1 MDWKGVTLM
10 AIAGIDVGTA
20 AAKLTVYDENGTLL
34 FSGFRDYPTS
44 RGMGKSELDAHLVRD
59 AVFALLR
66 EAAQTVAIEAV
77 GVSAFGESFVLLDE
91 KDEPVLPVMLYTD
104 PRGGVEAESLAA
116 RVPGIDG
123 ICGAKPHSMYS
134 LPKLMW
140 IKNNDPAA
148 YKRARRV
155 CLMED
160 YVTYLLTG
168 ERAIDWSEAART
180 MALDVERRAWS
191 DEILGAAGID
201 KSLFSRVVRTGEVVG
216 TIRPA
221 RASALGLSK
230 SMRVVAGCHD
240 QVAAAVGSGVLAP
253 GAATDGAGTT
263 QCMTP
268 VFEKWDRD
276 GRLQRDNYVV
286 VPFLQPGRYVT
297 YAFQFTGGAVA
308 KWYVENM
315 AGYTSGQAGYEA
327 LEARMSDAP
336 TGMLLLPHFA
346 GAATPYMDAGS
357 QGAILG
363 LTLEKT
369 QADVYRAV
377 LEGVCYEMALN
388 RERLAACG
396 IRIASLNATGGG
408 ARSRRW
414 LQMKADVL
422 NVPIQRMKNDDAGTI
437 GGIMLTGVAC
447 GAFPGLAEAAKTFV
461 GVRETYEPRAD
472 FHERYLE
479 IYERYRK
486 VYDAVRPLMGGN
498 ES

>member
-1 MDWKGVTLM
+1 M

-20 AAKLTVYDENGTLL
+20 GAKLTAYDESGTLL
-34 FSGFRDYPTS
+34 FSGFRDYPAA
-44 RGMGKSELDAHLVRD
+44 RGMGKSELDARLVRD
-59 AVFALLR
+59 AVFSLLR
-66 EAAQTVAIEAV
+66 EAARTVFIEAV

-91 KDEPVLPVMLYTD
+91 GDEPVLPVMLYTD
-104 PRGGVEAESLAA
+104 PRGGAEARFLAEN
-116 RVPGIDG
+116 VPDIEG

-140 IKNNDPAA
+140 IRNNDPAA
-148 YKRARRV
+148 YARARHV

-160 YVTYLLTG
+160 YVTFLLTG

-180 MALDVERRAWS
+180 MALDVERLDWS
-191 DEILGAAGID
+191 GEILAAAGID
-201 KSLFSRVVRTGEVVG
+201 RSLFSRVVRTGAVVG

-221 RASALGLSK
+221 LADELGLPRSA
-230 SMRVVAGCHD
+230 RVVAGCHD
-240 QVAAAVGSGVLAP
+240 QVAAAVGAGVLAP

-268 VFEKWDRD
+268 VFDSWDRD

-286 VPFLQPGRYVT
+286 VPFLRPGLYVT
-297 YAFQFTGGAVA
+297 YAFLFTGGAVA
-308 KWYVENM
+308 KWFVENM
-315 AGYTSGQAGYEA
+315 AGYAPGQGGYEA
-327 LEARMSDAP
+327 LEARMRDVP
-336 TGMLLLPHFA
+336 TGMLVLPHFA
-346 GAATPYMDAGS
+346 GAATPYMDAGAR
-357 QGAILG
+357 GAILG

-369 QADVYRAV
+369 QADVYRAM

-396 IRIASLNATGGG
+396 IEIKSLNATGGG
-408 ARSRRW
+408 ARARAW

-422 NVPIQRMKNDDAGTI
+422 NVPIRRMRNDDAGTI

-447 GAFPGLAEAAKTFV
+447 GAFRDLAEAAKTFV

-472 FHERYLE
+472 FHERYTE
-479 IYERYRK
+479 IFGRYRR
-486 VYDAVRPLMGGN
+486 VYDAVRPLMEGDI
-498 ES
+498 